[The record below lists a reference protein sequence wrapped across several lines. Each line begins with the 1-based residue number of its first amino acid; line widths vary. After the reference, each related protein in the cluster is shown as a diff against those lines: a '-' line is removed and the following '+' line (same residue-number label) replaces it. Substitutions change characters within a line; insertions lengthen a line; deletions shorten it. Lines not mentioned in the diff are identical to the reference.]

1 MAPDEIASVLRTA
14 ATAVNEALRSFQGSG
29 LSGQRHDQYAL
40 DLVADRA
47 ACDVLSTAG
56 LSIFSEESG
65 HTGGG
70 DLVAVVDPVDGSTNA
85 DRGIP
90 FYCVSIS
97 VVDERGPLVS
107 LVENL
112 VVGTRYEAQRGRG
125 ATRNGVPI
133 TVSEASD
140 PSKSII
146 GVNGVLD
153 FLPGWAQVRTM
164 GAAALELCLVAEGAL
179 DAYLQAPGAAIHP
192 WDYLAG
198 MHIAEEA
205 GAAVRSSD
213 GRELVILEAES
224 RRPLV
229 AASDSLADALV
240 AQVERPH

>member
-1 MAPDEIASVLRTA
+1 MAPDEIANVLRA
-14 ATAVNEALRSFQGSG
+14 AAQAVKEALEGFQGSG

-47 ACDVLSTAG
+47 ACDVLSAAG

-70 DLVAVVDPVDGSTNA
+70 GLVAVVDPVDGSTNA

-97 VVDERGPLVS
+97 VLDERGPLVS

-112 VVGTRYEAQRGRG
+112 AVGTRYEAQRGAG
-125 ATRNGVPI
+125 ATRNGAPI
-133 TVSEASD
+133 AVSGASD
-140 PSKSII
+140 PARSIV
-146 GVNGVLD
+146 GVNGVLG

-198 MHIAEEA
+198 MQIAEEA
-205 GAAVRSSD
+205 GAAIRSSD
-213 GRELVILEAES
+213 GRELVILEATS

-229 AASDSLADALV
+229 AASDALADALV
-240 AQVERPH
+240 AQVEAPR